1 MTLELPVLSL
11 AKSFT
16 LSKHV
21 NCRKELEHF
30 FITNTQLWCA
40 EGKVKL
46 SEETTSTTVG
56 HGTWYDMMAQKVID
70 REKQLGRNTSLL
82 RTEMGLGASG
92 FPHIGSLGDAARS
105 NAVSIALKNL
115 GYNSE
120 LIAYC
125 DDKDGL
131 RKVPAG
137 LTNVALE
144 KYIGYPV
151 SGIPDPFDCHESYGK
166 HMSSLL
172 LDALDKCGI
181 QYKYYS
187 ANEVYKKGLLLKE
200 IRDLLSNA
208 QKIGQIVKE
217 EVGQETYTEV
227 LPYFAICEK
236 CGHLYTTRA
245 YEFDKKTDKILY
257 RCVGLEIKGKML
269 PGCDHEGEID
279 IKSGDGKLTWKS
291 EFAARWRALDIRFE
305 AYGKDIADSVRI
317 NDRISREVL
326 EFEPPN
332 HAKYEMFL
340 DKGGKKISKS
350 AGNVFTPQVWFQYGS
365 PQSLLLL
372 MLKRFVGTRSIDI
385 SDIPSYMNEID
396 ELEDIYFDKRQPNQK
411 ETIRLKGL
419 YQYCWIMKPP
429 EKPSIHVPYNL
440 LAFLVKT
447 APENCLHGYITE
459 KLQIY
464 GYLQKNQKID
474 EGLIKRIEYTQNWS
488 RDFEEIKETTVTLG
502 PEAKKAVFDLLN
514 KLPTADDPDK
524 TQNDIFN
531 IAKANGLKPGDF
543 FKILYTILLGVSQ
556 GPRLGPYILAM
567 GKQNVANALE
577 RTLNKQ

>member
-1 MTLELPVLSL
+1 MLQSV
-11 AKSFT
+11 
-16 LSKHV
+16 
-21 NCRKELEHF
+21 
-30 FITNTQLWCA
+30 A
-40 EGKVKL
+40 EL
-46 SEETTSTTVG
+46 SEETTDTNTIIVG

-70 REKQLGRNTSLL
+70 REKNLGRNMNLI

-105 NAVSIALKNL
+105 NAVSLALKDL

-131 RKVPAG
+131 RKVPTG
-137 LTNVALE
+137 LTHADLE
-144 KYIGYPV
+144 KYLGYPV
-151 SGIPDPFDCHESYGK
+151 SNIPDPFSCHESYGK

-181 QYKYYS
+181 QYRYYS

-200 IRDLLSNA
+200 IRDLLNGA
-208 QKIGQIVKE
+208 QKVGQIVKE

-236 CGHLYTTRA
+236 CGHLYTTRT
-245 YEFDKKTDKILY
+245 YNFDPKTDKVFY
-257 RCVGLEIKGKML
+257 KCGGLEIKGKL
-269 PGCDHEGEID
+269 IPGCGHEGEMD
-279 IKSGDGKLTWKS
+279 IKSGNGKLTWKS

-317 NDRISREVL
+317 NDRISREIL
-326 EFEPPN
+326 AFEPPS

-350 AGNVFTPQVWFQYGS
+350 AGNVFTPQVWLQYGS

-372 MLKRFVGTRSIDI
+372 MLKRFVGTRSIDV
-385 SDIPSYMNEID
+385 SDIPLYMNVLD
-396 ELEDIYFDKRQPNQK
+396 ELEDVYFDKKQLSQK
-411 ETIRLKGL
+411 ETTRLKGI
-419 YQYCWIMKPP
+419 YKYCWSMKPP

-440 LAFLVKT
+440 LAFLVKM
-447 APENCLHGYITE
+447 APKECLNDYIAE
-459 KLQIY
+459 KLQTY

-474 EGLIKRIEYTQNWS
+474 ENLTKRIEYTQNWS
-488 RDFEEIKETTVTLG
+488 HDFEEIKETNVTLS
-502 PEAKKAVFDLLN
+502 PETKKAIIELLQN
-514 KLPTADDPDK
+514 LPNADDPDK
-524 TQNDIFN
+524 IQNTIFN
-531 IAKANGLKPGDF
+531 AAKNNGLKPSEF
-543 FKILYTILLGVSQ
+543 FKTLYTILMGAPQ
-556 GPRLGPYILAM
+556 GPRLGPYALAM
-567 GKQNVANALE
+567 GKQNISKALE
-577 RTLNKQ
+577 RAINKQ